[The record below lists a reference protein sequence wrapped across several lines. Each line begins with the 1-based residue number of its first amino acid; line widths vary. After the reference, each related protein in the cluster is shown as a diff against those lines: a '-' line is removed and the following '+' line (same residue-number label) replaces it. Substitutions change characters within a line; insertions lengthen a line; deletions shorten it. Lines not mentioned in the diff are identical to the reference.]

1 MIVGTAGHIDH
12 GKTSLIRR
20 LTGKDTDR
28 LPEEK
33 RRGISI
39 ELGYAYLPTAETDT
53 SGEPDVMGFVD
64 VPGHERFVHTMVSG
78 ATGIDYALLVVA
90 ADDGPMPQTLE
101 HLEILRLLGVH
112 QGAVVL
118 TKIDAVDQAVGD
130 AAVAAIAA
138 AVADQPASRWPL
150 FPVSSVTGDGID
162 ALRAHLMEKAAAVD
176 RGPADGH
183 FRLAVDRAFTL
194 SGIGTIVTGTAHAG
208 EVRVGDEVCVVVAG
222 TDRRMTA
229 RVRSLHAQDRDSR
242 VGRSGQ
248 RLALALVGV
257 AIEDVPRGAWINGS
271 ELTASSQRFDVLL
284 TASAQHD
291 RILPSGLE
299 VHLHHGALDTLARLY
314 PLEGD
319 RIGRGESCLA
329 SIVVPKALSICVG
342 DRIVIRD
349 SQAQATLAGARVL
362 DTTPPSRGKRTPQ
375 RLAVLK
381 ALDEAPGASALAA
394 LVGQGPVVQAR
405 WQQAWNLRAERAQQ
419 WINEAQLVCAA
430 GMVFD
435 PGHWQAFSDRVVLAV
450 DETHVREPE
459 MPGLELNRGRR
470 VAAPQLEIDA
480 FSELVDRLVS
490 RGQLVRKGAFLA
502 RPSHKAELS
511 PPERHLWASL
521 SPLLDASPYNP
532 PRVRDIAKV
541 VNIPEAEIRANL
553 RRVARVGEVTLV
565 ALDHFFLTHRVSE
578 MAGIAQ
584 ELFDQHGAVRAADFR
599 DRIGGGRKVAI
610 QILEF
615 FDRVGFT
622 RRIRD
627 EHVVRRPNPFEVA
640 VMASE
645 DPEGLG

>member
-39 ELGYAYLPTAETDT
+39 ELGYAYLPVKEADAPGET
-53 SGEPDVMGFVD
+53 GVMGFVD

-101 HLEILRLLGVH
+101 HLEILRLLGVND
-112 QGAVVL
+112 GAVVL

-130 AAVAAIAA
+130 AAVAAIAD
-138 AVADQPASRWPL
+138 AVAGQPASRWPL

-162 ALRAHLMEKAAAVD
+162 ALRDHLIEKAAMVD
-176 RGPADGH
+176 RGPTDGH

-208 EVRVGDEVCVVVAG
+208 EVRVGDEVCIVVAG
-222 TDRRMTA
+222 SDRRMTA
-229 RVRSLHAQDRDSR
+229 RVRSLHAQDRDSG
-242 VGRSGQ
+242 VGRGGQ

-257 AIEDVPRGAWINGS
+257 AIEDVPRGAWINGL
-271 ELTASSQRFDVLL
+271 ELTASSPRFDVLL

-314 PLEGD
+314 PLEAD
-319 RIGRGESCLA
+319 RIGPGESCFA
-329 SIVVPKALSICVG
+329 YVVVPKGLSICVG

-349 SQAQATLAGARVL
+349 SQAQTTLAGARVL

-381 ALDEAPGASALAA
+381 ALSEAPSAGALAA
-394 LVGQGPVVQAR
+394 LAGQGPVVQSR
-405 WQQAWNLRAERAQQ
+405 WQQAWNLRQERAQQ
-419 WINEAQLVCAA
+419 WIDEAQLVGAA
-430 GMVFD
+430 GLLFD
-435 PGHWQAFSDRVVLAV
+435 PVHWQGFSERVVMAV

-459 MPGLELNRGRR
+459 MPGLELNRARR

-480 FSELVDRLVS
+480 FSELVDHVVS

-511 PPERHLWASL
+511 PAERHLWASL
-521 SPLLDASPYNP
+521 APLLESSPYNP

-541 VNIPEAEIRANL
+541 VNIPETEIRANL
-553 RRVARVGEVTLV
+553 RRVARVGDVTLV
-565 ALDHFFLTHRVSE
+565 ALDHFFMTHHVSE
-578 MAGIAQ
+578 MAAMVQ
-584 ELFDQHGAVRAADFR
+584 DLFDRHGAVRAADFR
-599 DRIGGGRKVAI
+599 DCIGGGRKVAI

-627 EHVVRRPNPFEVA
+627 EHVVRRPNPFDVA
-640 VMASE
+640 AKVSE
-645 DPEGLG
+645 KPDG